1 MGLTVI
7 IAVQYK
13 LDISQIKHHIGQYYD
28 QTQNHYEKW
37 WNLKHSMALHY
48 GIWGK
53 NIRKFTDALR
63 NTNQIMMDL
72 ADVQENDYILDA
84 GCGVGGAAIFLAQ
97 KKNAQVQGVTLSE
110 LQVLTAR
117 KNVEKFQL
125 ESNITISK
133 QDYSQTSF
141 KSGSFD
147 IIWACESLS
156 SAENKRNFILEA
168 NRLLKPGGHIVIADY
183 YLTKEKIFHCNLLKK
198 WEDSWAMAELI
209 PSNKLEKIIASYG
222 FENIEIHD
230 HTDEIYKTAKR
241 MYRSYLLGKWPS
253 KFYNLLFG
261 ASRYSRNHYKS
272 GYYQYKALQAGL
284 WKYKIILGVK
294 K

>member
-1 MGLTVI
+1 
-7 IAVQYK
+7 
-13 LDISQIKHHIGQYYD
+13 
-28 QTQNHYEKW
+28 
-37 WNLKHSMALHY
+37 MALHY
-48 GIWGK
+48 GIWRK
-53 NIRKFTDALR
+53 NTRTFNDALR

-72 ADVQENDYILDA
+72 ADIQENGKILDA

-97 KKNAQVQGVTLSE
+97 KKNALVRGVTLSE

-141 KSGSFD
+141 DSRSFD
-147 IIWACESLS
+147 IVWACESLTS
-156 SAENKRNFILEA
+156 SYNKVKFILEA
-168 NRLLKPGGHIVIADY
+168 NRLLKPGGRIVIADF
-183 YLTKEKIFHCNLLKK
+183 YLSENKLAHHNLLKK
-198 WEDSWAMAELI
+198 WVDCWAMAELI
-209 PSNKLEKIIASYG
+209 TSNKLDKIIASSG

-230 HTDEIYKTAKR
+230 YTDEIYKTAKR
-241 MYRSYLLGKWPS
+241 MYRSYLFGKWPS
-253 KFYNLLFG
+253 IVYNLIFG
-261 ASRYSRNHYKS
+261 ASKYSRNHYKS
-272 GYYQYKALQAGL
+272 GYYQYKALQKGL